1 MVRICGTDGVRGIAN
16 SELSCDLAFKLG
28 RAGAMVLAKNN
39 SRPKILIG
47 RDTRISGD
55 MLESALVAGLCSMG
69 ADVVCAGVIPTPGV
83 SYLVQKLQ
91 MDAGVVISASH
102 NPVQYNGIK
111 FFDASGMKLPDEL
124 EDEIQLAM
132 DAQVEYIPT
141 GADVGTCTRD
151 AGLIDVYR
159 EFLAANA
166 GRSLSG
172 MTIAL
177 DCANG
182 ASSPIAKDL
191 FEGLGATVHVI
202 HNTPNGTNINDHCG
216 STHPEHL
223 VQLVKDTGAD
233 IGLSFD
239 GDADRL
245 IACDETGN
253 LMDGDVVMGIL
264 AIDLKQKGKL
274 PKDTLTATVMS
285 NLGLTIAMEKNGIR
299 VVKTGV
305 GDRYVMEEM
314 LRSGYTIGGEQSGH
328 VIMLHLSN
336 TGDGMQTGLALI
348 GAILDSGKKASELAA
363 QIEILPQVLVNAHV
377 GPTQKN
383 KYMEDPEIAALI
395 AEIEEEYKDNGR
407 LLVRTSGTEHLIR
420 VMIEGHDQ
428 QAMERHAH
436 ALADLMETRLTE

>member
-1 MVRICGTDGVRGIAN
+1 MVRIFGTDGVRGIAN

-253 LMDGDVVMGIL
+253 LMDGDVVMGIW
-264 AIDLKQKGKL
+264 
-274 PKDTLTATVMS
+274 PST
-285 NLGLTIAMEKNGIR
+285 
-299 VVKTGV
+299 
-305 GDRYVMEEM
+305 
-314 LRSGYTIGGEQSGH
+314 
-328 VIMLHLSN
+328 
-336 TGDGMQTGLALI
+336 
-348 GAILDSGKKASELAA
+348 
-363 QIEILPQVLVNAHV
+363 
-377 GPTQKN
+377 
-383 KYMEDPEIAALI
+383 
-395 AEIEEEYKDNGR
+395 
-407 LLVRTSGTEHLIR
+407 
-420 VMIEGHDQ
+420 
-428 QAMERHAH
+428 
-436 ALADLMETRLTE
+436 